1 MKKYLVFFVL
11 FTALAACKETEF
23 EPEGPTDV
31 RIKNLSD
38 VIFTDVKVKIK
49 EEEQSLGTI
58 NPGSYSEYFRFEIA
72 YPLIEISATING
84 LLFTTGPVDPK
95 LPQVYIGQDR
105 ITYMV
110 YISNMNTRELKIN
123 DVIREEPLVLK

>member
-1 MKKYLVFFVL
+1 MKKYLVFLVL
-11 FTALAACKETEF
+11 LTALVACKKTEF

-38 VIFTDVKVKIK
+38 LNFTDVKVKIK
-49 EEEQSLGTI
+49 EEEISFGTV
-58 NPGSYSEYFRFEIA
+58 NTGSYSEYFRFEIA
-72 YPLIEISATING
+72 YPLVEISATING
-84 LLFTTGPVDPK
+84 LLYTTGPVDPK